1 MAVTEVL
8 MGLGSWSVTLS
19 EETPREI
26 LDRLG
31 FFGHIAIVAGRINA
45 AEYNDELLTMARYV
59 GVLTGRELDQRKVI
73 KGQSMAVWLGD
84 SDDKGEVLES
94 PVEIIGQ
101 TFPNAIRAILGS
113 STAVVEGTLYS
124 APGTYTGRH
133 QWVSK
138 RKAID
143 YICSTKDCDWRVN
156 GNATLDAGPSA
167 NMFRTTPTCVIA
179 RHGAAGPDMTVT
191 GLPGDMALAR
201 DVEDWTSRVVLLA
214 EGEGASVATAGVN
227 IITNPYLDLR
237 GSAVKRTRL
246 VSESGTATGN
256 AQARA
261 QLQLNRFS
269 GTRNAMRLSAKDYDI
284 RGSFVPG
291 DWVWVYDPDA
301 GLYDTGNEIQYRG
314 QRINPI
320 RLRAVE
326 ASWPVAEGMTVAYR
340 HQDGAWLDLTPY
352 MVWESGAT
360 SVVVGELNRA
370 LTNSGTEPV
379 GPRPT
384 PDATVPG
391 EVSWVL
397 PFQTGVYLDALG
409 GTRANI
415 LLFWDTPLNVDGS
428 TILDGDHFEI
438 RYDVS
443 PAASWRMAYAAWDD
457 TQAVIGDLSPGV
469 LYDFQIRA
477 VDLSGNAGA
486 WSATESATAH
496 PDTIP
501 PSTPAAPTVA
511 GSSLALQVRH
521 ELGKATGGTFNLEL
535 DLDHLE
541 VHVGDTSGFTA
552 DETTVLG
559 KIAANAGMMQAQI
572 AAVGTVEVEE
582 TTTRWVR
589 VVAVD
594 EAGNRSDASAAASAT
609 ALLVDSAHISD
620 LTVTK
625 VTAGTIS
632 SNWLIGASIRTA
644 SSGQRV
650 ELNATGLHG
659 YNSGGTELVS
669 LLNDGTFTLRTAASG
684 ARVEVN
690 AGGLGAWN
698 AGGVQT
704 VGIQGGDGVFFMRSG
719 TSGARV
725 DLSTISGLRLY
736 DSGGVNTVALDPN
749 GSFVLRSDTSGA
761 RVELDSAGFRAVNS
775 GGVETVNISAASG
788 GFILRSATSGA
799 RIELDT
805 LGLWGFNSSGYATF
819 ILNAATG
826 NVDVV
831 GRISSSTNS
840 GMKRL
845 VINPLLA
852 GDAEIRFY
860 EDASNY
866 HYITSFVAS
875 SDALQIGSVTS
886 GDRKFM
892 LNIAPGGSNYVG
904 LVTGSNTEFAGLK
917 FMADGSIDVRGAGLS
932 SNTGGLNF
940 KAQSG
945 PGDGFFRCFWNGS
958 DIQFVRNDTN
968 FVVKTFIIDHPLD
981 DTRHLVHATTESP
994 HNGVEYWGAATLG
1007 EDGQAVVEL
1016 PAYFEALT
1024 AVEGRAVLLT
1034 CHDKPGEAAAT
1045 YPRDGRFV
1053 VVGPAG
1059 CRVWWLVKAI
1069 RADVPSLLVE
1079 PRRTE
1084 VDVHGDGPYRYYTK
1098 RTTA

>member
-19 EETPREI
+19 EETPREV

-31 FFGHIAIVAGRINA
+31 FFGHVAIVAGRINA

-59 GVLTGRELDQRKVI
+59 GVLTGRELDQRKTI
-73 KGQSMAVWLGD
+73 KGQGMAVWLGD
-84 SDDKGEVLES
+84 SDDKGEVLET
-94 PVEIIGQ
+94 PIEIIGQ
-101 TFPNAIRAILGS
+101 TFPNAIRAILSG

-167 NMFRTTPTCVIA
+167 NLFKTTPTCVIA
-179 RHGAAGPDMTVT
+179 RHGAAGPDMALT

-227 IITNPYLDLR
+227 ILSNPYEDLR
-237 GSAVKRTRL
+237 GHPVKRTRL

-256 AQARA
+256 AAARA

-284 RGSFVPG
+284 RGSFVVG

-301 GLYDTGNEIQYRG
+301 ALYDTTNEVQYRG

-326 ASWPVAEGMTVAYR
+326 TSWPVAEGMTVAHR
-340 HQDGAWLDLTPY
+340 HQDGTWHDLTPY
-352 MVWESGAT
+352 VVWESGAT
-360 SVVVGELNRA
+360 SVVVGELNRS

-391 EVSWVL
+391 EVSWLL
-397 PFQTGVYLDALG
+397 PFETGVYLDALG

-415 LLFWDTPLNVDGS
+415 MVAWEEPLNVDGS
-428 TILDGDHFEI
+428 TILDGGHFEI

-443 PAASWRMAYAAWDD
+443 PATSWRMAYAAWDD
-457 TQAVIGDLSPGV
+457 TQAVVGDLSPGV

-486 WSATESATAH
+486 WSVTESATAH

-501 PSTPAAPTVA
+501 PSTPAAPVVA

-521 ELGKATGGTFNLEL
+521 ELGKASGGTFNLEL
-535 DLDHLE
+535 DVVHLE
-541 VHVGDTSGFTA
+541 IHVGDSSGFTP
-552 DETTVLG
+552 DETTLKGQV
-559 KIAANAGMMQAQI
+559 AATAGMMQAEI

-594 EAGNRSDASAAASAT
+594 QAGNRSAASAAASAT

-650 ELNATGLHG
+650 ELNASGLHG
-659 YNSGGTELVS
+659 FNSGGTELVS
-669 LLNDGTFTLRTAASG
+669 LLNDGSFTLRTAGSG

-690 AGGLGAWN
+690 AGGIGAWN

-704 VGIQGGDGVFFMRSG
+704 VGVHTDGLFYMRSG

-725 DLSTISGLRLY
+725 DLSTISGLQLY
-736 DSGGVNTVALDPN
+736 DSAGVNTVALDPS
-749 GSFVLRSDTSGA
+749 GSFVLRSGTSGA

-775 GGVETVNISAASG
+775 GGSETVNIDAETG
-788 GFILRSATSGA
+788 GFILRSGTSGA

-805 LGLWGFNSSGYATF
+805 HGLRAFNSGGYGTF
-819 ILNAATG
+819 ILSAATG
-826 NVDVV
+826 NVDIV
-831 GRISSSTNS
+831 GRVTSAVT
-840 GMKRL
+840 GTLKRM
-845 VINPLLA
+845 VINPTLA
-852 GDAEIRFY
+852 ADPEIRFY
-860 EDASNY
+860 EDLTRY
-866 HYITSFVAS
+866 HYLTSFSAGA
-875 SDALQIGSVTS
+875 DTLQIGSVTS
-886 GDRKFM
+886 SNRKYAISLSPGDD
-892 LNIAPGGSNYVG
+892 NYIG
-904 LVTGSNTEFAGLK
+904 LVNGAGTSSIAGLR
-917 FMADGSIDVRGAGLS
+917 FYADGRLDILGEGIGTNGGA
-932 SNTGGLNF
+932 LNF
-940 KAQSG
+940 RVQSG
-945 PGDGFFRCFWNGS
+945 PSNGMFRAFWNGS

-968 FVVKTFIIDHPLD
+968 FVVKTFIIDHPQHPG
-981 DTRHLVHATTESP
+981 RYLVHATTESP
-994 HNGVEYWGAATLG
+994 HNGVEYWGDVVLD
-1007 EDGQAVVEL
+1007 EDGLAVVEL
-1016 PAYFEALT
+1016 PGYFEALT
-1024 AVEGRAVLLT
+1024 RADGRAVLVSCL
-1034 CHDKPGEAAAT
+1034 DVPGEVAAT
-1045 YPRDGRFV
+1045 RPDGGRFRIA
-1053 VVGPAG
+1053 GPPGRQVA
-1059 CRVWWLVKAI
+1059 WLVKAI
-1069 RADVPSLLVE
+1069 RGDVPPLLVE

-1098 RTTA
+1098 RTA